1 MSALIHIVAWLVK
14 KPSMA
19 RHAGSYFVLSMCD
32 RLWHPDMSEDEALAL
47 MEKGIAEVTGCTG
60 AVFAPMCFGAAKRC
74 VCFALCIR
82 SMVSHHYVAF
92 QPALL
97 VLRFRRNPSRVSCS
111 HPKELCSGESSIGGG
126 AAILRYQGVLCT
138 APHAISRALPA
149 CIALSIRD
157 HEHSSCCCSIKLSA
171 VAEVVP

>member
-82 SMVSHHYVAF
+82 SMVSHHYVRCNLHYWSFVFVGIRAVSAAHTPRSCA
-92 QPALL
+92 QVKARL
-97 VLRFRRNPSRVSCS
+97 VVAPPSYVIKVCCVLPRMQF
-111 HPKELCSGESSIGGG
+111 HGPYQH
-126 AAILRYQGVLCT
+126 ALRY
-138 APHAISRALPA
+138 R
-149 CIALSIRD
+149 
-157 HEHSSCCCSIKLSA
+157 
-171 VAEVVP
+171 